1 MGKMSRTKGGVGER
15 EVVALAK
22 AAGFPDAERTS
33 NGRHQRTR
41 GDIAGIP
48 GVSLEVKRTERLE
61 FRKAWAQCTEAAG
74 ETDLPVLAHRWNGG
88 EWVAV
93 VPLGELLALLRFR
106 EGA

>member
-41 GDIAGIP
+41 GDVAGVP
-48 GVSLEVKRTERLE
+48 GVTLEVKRTERLQL
-61 FRKAWAQCTEAAG
+61 RQAWAQCTEAAG
-74 ETDLPVLAHRWNGG
+74 DSLLPVLAHRWNGG
-88 EWVAV
+88 EWLAV
-93 VPLGELLALLRFR
+93 VPLDELLALVKHR
-106 EGA
+106 GQA